1 MNNNFSYSYSEQNF
15 LILIISLL
23 AFIFLKIF
31 ADEKIKRKKLFNVFL
46 ILNIAAII
54 YQIIIHIIYFFSI
67 INLRY
72 LDNFSFNDIASCAMV
87 NFILQII
94 PIIIVVL
101 GLFSL
106 IISFD
111 LFPIRKKEQ
120 N

>member
-1 MNNNFSYSYSEQNF
+1 MNNNFFYSEHNF
-15 LILIISLL
+15 LILIISFL
-23 AFIFLKIF
+23 AFILLKIF
-31 ADEKIKRKKLFNVFL
+31 ADEKIKRKKLFNIFL

-54 YQIIIHIIYFFSI
+54 YQIIIYIIFFYSI
-67 INLRY
+67 ISLRY
-72 LDNFSFNDIASCAMV
+72 LENFSFNNISSYAMII
-87 NFILQII
+87 FILQII